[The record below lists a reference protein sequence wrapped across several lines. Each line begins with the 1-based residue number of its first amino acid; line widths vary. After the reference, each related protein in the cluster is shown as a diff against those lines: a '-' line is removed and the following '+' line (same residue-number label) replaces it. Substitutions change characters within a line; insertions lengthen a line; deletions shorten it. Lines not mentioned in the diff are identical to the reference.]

1 MRLSFLLLSAIV
13 LLIESSGVFVGGGVV
28 CGTSAS
34 PHRLPRLLRLVQSP
48 TKLAPAFAA
57 GSTKARLECVGDI
70 SNETLSLQSHGDV
83 FSRKGEFFGMQDRDV
98 GAWRCSYVL
107 VIPGELCA
115 GCVSK
120 PTARKS
126 VGVCGV
132 HPGVRG
138 LGFVR
143 ERGQRC
149 VKVRSDRLGEGES
162 VGPGLCCESQVA
174 ATTDM

>member
-1 MRLSFLLLSAIV
+1 LRLSFLLLSAIV
-13 LLIESSGVFVGGGVV
+13 LLIESSGVFVGGGGGVWYFSISPPLAEAFAL
-28 CGTSAS
+28 GT
-34 PHRLPRLLRLVQSP
+34 V
-48 TKLAPAFAA
+48 TYKLAPAFAA